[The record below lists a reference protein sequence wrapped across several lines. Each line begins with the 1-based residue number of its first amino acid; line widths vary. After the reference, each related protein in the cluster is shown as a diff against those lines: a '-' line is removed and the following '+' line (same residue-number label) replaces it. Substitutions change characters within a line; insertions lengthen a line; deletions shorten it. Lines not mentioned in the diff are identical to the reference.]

1 MTTKT
6 YLLQGN
12 DEGYGNDGWNDQGNF
27 PTKNQQSFQNNS
39 SKNSFRT
46 ENKTQNN
53 DPAKPDNKKGP
64 QMSKGLDG
72 KQDDKSK
79 GEAAKKQEKPEV
91 TDKQKP
97 KDNFNPSNQGKSGL
111 CLNKKYSRKQVLR

>member
-1 MTTKT
+1 
-6 YLLQGN
+6 
-12 DEGYGNDGWNDQGNF
+12 
-27 PTKNQQSFQNNS
+27 
-39 SKNSFRT
+39 
-46 ENKTQNN
+46 
-53 DPAKPDNKKGP
+53 
-64 QMSKGLDG
+64 MSKGLDG

-79 GEAAKKQEKPEV
+79 GEAAKKQKKPEA